1 MPAPAAKDK
10 GDAGMLIALGGPD
23 KPAPKAGGMM
33 GAEPDGDEPNMDEI
47 KSMASDDAMAA
58 MKSGDSA
65 AFQDAMT
72 RFVKACT
79 NEAY

>member
-10 GDAGMLIALGGPD
+10 GDAGLLIALGGPK
-23 KPAPKAGGMM
+23 KPMPAGDPASEDAPAMDDVKA
-33 GAEPDGDEPNMDEI
+33 
-47 KSMASDDAMAA
+47 MASDDAMAA

-79 NEAY
+79 SEDY